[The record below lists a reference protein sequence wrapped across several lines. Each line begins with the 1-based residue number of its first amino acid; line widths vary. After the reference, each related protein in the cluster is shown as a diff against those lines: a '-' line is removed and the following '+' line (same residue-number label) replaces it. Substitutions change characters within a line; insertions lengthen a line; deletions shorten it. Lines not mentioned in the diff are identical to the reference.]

1 MDEPMTNPLR
11 EALRERL
18 KKLDAKATSAPW
30 AWDARGEKIN
40 EWGLGVAF
48 DKDEKPLAG
57 RFNDDDAVY
66 AEQVCHTEGATVNYN
81 DAELICA
88 LRNNLPMIIAAL
100 AEPDEPIDMLLF
112 CARPDTP
119 FYAPPDESV
128 RMPIAVGVGRDGE
141 NDKCICVYFK
151 RNLTDEEL
159 RGLHDV
165 LAGRTVH
172 SIDRTSLLQPHKW

>member
-1 MDEPMTNPLR
+1 MTTLR
-11 EALRERL
+11 EALRELVRAVDGSDD
-18 KKLDAKATSAPW
+18 LDHMDGSEFTSA
-30 AWDARGEKIN
+30 
-40 EWGLGVAF
+40 
-48 DKDEKPLAG
+48 
-57 RFNDDDAVY
+57 
-66 AEQVCHTEGATVNYN
+66 
-81 DAELICA
+81 
-88 LRNNLPMIIAAL
+88 MAAL
-100 AEPDEPIDMLLF
+100 DLALESARSALAVPDEPIDMLLF